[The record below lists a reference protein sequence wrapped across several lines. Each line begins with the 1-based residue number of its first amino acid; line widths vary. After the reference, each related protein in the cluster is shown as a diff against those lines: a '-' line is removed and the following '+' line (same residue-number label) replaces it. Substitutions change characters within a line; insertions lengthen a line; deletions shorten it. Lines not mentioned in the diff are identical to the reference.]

1 MLEIDIL
8 RKLEHPSI
16 IGLHEVY
23 ESEKY
28 IHLVMPKLYGGEL
41 LERIRQKQFYNE
53 NDAILIMKNILS
65 ALEYMHSNGVVHRDL
80 KPDNLILKTK
90 DNDTNLVIADFGLSS
105 FIKPG

>member
-1 MLEIDIL
+1 
-8 RKLEHPSI
+8 
-16 IGLHEVY
+16 
-23 ESEKY
+23 
-28 IHLVMPKLYGGEL
+28 MPKLYGGEL
-41 LERIRQKQFYNE
+41 LERIRQKHFYSE